1 MVPGTFFKGSI
12 PTLSL
17 EHPMNIRLKGRLF
30 KDRIRNVK
38 SILTLSIL
46 LSLAIV
52 SGAIAGAIL
61 GLTHDLPQIRSL
73 ESFIPT
79 GVTRLYSV
87 DKILLAEVF
96 IEKRDPVA
104 LKVIPHYLKAAL
116 IATEDRKFYSH
127 SGVDLKAILRAIVK
141 DIWAGEFVEG
151 ASTITQQLAKTLF
164 LTPRKTI
171 VRKIKEALLAF
182 QLERRYTKDEIIE
195 FYLNQVYFG
204 SGAYGVESAA
214 RIFFGKSVKELSLHE
229 CALVAGMPKSPS
241 RFSPLV
247 NQALATKRRNT
258 VLKQMTDTGIITPAL
273 YNQAIAEPL
282 HLADQNVNLDK
293 GPYFVEYVK
302 KHLENIIGPAILYK
316 GGLNV
321 YTTLSVDLQQVAE
334 QAVTNGLLAL
344 ETRMKRNKIMDPD
357 PQGALIALDV
367 TSGRILAM
375 VGGKDFSI
383 SPFNRATVALR
394 QPGSAFKPVIY
405 AYAIEQGFS
414 QNRLIL
420 DAPVVFKGA
429 KKSKDW
435 KPQNFT
441 KKFQGEMTLRKAL
454 TLSKNIPAVRLIEM
468 LGPAPV
474 GQFGYSLGI
483 ESTLSP
489 NLALALG
496 SSEVTLMDL
505 TAAYAV
511 FPNGG
516 QWIKPYAVMEV
527 IDHRGRVIWRAKPRK
542 KAVMSRSG
550 AAIMTNMLMGVI
562 QEGTGKKAR
571 VLGRPLAGKTG
582 TTNEFKDALFIG
594 FSPSITTGVWV
605 GRDTSESLGNLETGA
620 RAALPIWMDFM
631 KTALSKHTYQ
641 YFDIPDDVV
650 QLSMDPTT
658 GLPVAKDNPS
668 AVLALFKKG
677 TEPR

>member
-1 MVPGTFFKGSI
+1 M
-12 PTLSL
+12 
-17 EHPMNIRLKGRLF
+17 
-30 KDRIRNVK
+30 
-38 SILTLSIL
+38 LTLSII
-46 LSLAIV
+46 LSVAVV
-52 SGAIAGAIL
+52 SGVIAGAIL

-73 ESFIPT
+73 ESFTPT
-79 GVTRLYSV
+79 SVTRLYSV
-87 DKILLAEVF
+87 DKVLLAEVF
-96 IEKRDPVA
+96 IEKRDPVP
-104 LKVIPHYLKAAL
+104 LKIIPHYLKAAL

-127 SGVDLKAILRAIVK
+127 SGVDLKAILRAIVR

-214 RIFFGKSVKELSLHE
+214 RIFFGKSVAKLSLHE

-247 NQALATKRRNT
+247 NQALATKRRNS
-258 VLKQMTDTGIITPAL
+258 VLKQMAETGIITQAL
-273 YNQAIAEPL
+273 FNQAIAEPL
-282 HLADQNVNLDK
+282 RLADQNVNLDK

-302 KHLENIIGPAILYK
+302 KHLENVIGPTILYK

-321 YTTLSVDLQQVAE
+321 YTTLSADLQQAAE

-344 ETRMKRNKIMDPD
+344 ETRMKWHKIMDPD

-367 TSGRILAM
+367 TSGGILAM
-375 VGGKDFSI
+375 VGGKDFSN
-383 SPFNRATVALR
+383 SPFNRATAALR

-405 AYAIEQGFS
+405 AYAIEQGFP
-414 QNRLIL
+414 QNKLIL

-429 KKSKDW
+429 KKGKDW

-474 GQFGYSLGI
+474 AQFGYSLGI

-505 TAAYAV
+505 TAAHAV

-516 QWIKPYAVMEV
+516 QWIKPFAVMEV

-550 AAIMTNMLMGVI
+550 AAIMTNMLTGVI

-594 FSPSITTGVWV
+594 FSPSVTAGVWV
-605 GRDTSESLGNLETGA
+605 GQDTSESLGNLETGA

-631 KTALSKHTYQ
+631 KTALSKNTYQ

-650 QLSMDPTT
+650 QVAMDPTT
-658 GLPVAKDNPS
+658 GLPLDKDNPS